1 LCPEQSTY
9 KGLRL
14 MIAKTFT
21 EIGRIAFEGMRRLR
35 GKNFI

>member
-1 LCPEQSTY
+1 
-9 KGLRL
+9 